1 MKFYE
6 EIIGAGVHQASSTK
20 VAEAAIRYRKEIPTV
35 RDKRYPLY
43 RKFFG
48 DLIAAE

>member
-1 MKFYE
+1 MDVFHINFE
-6 EIIGAGVHQASSTK
+6 DDV
-20 VAEAAIRYRKEIPTV
+20 RYRKEFPTV

-48 DLIAAE
+48 DLIDAE